1 MLKKEKKRPQTES
14 STISTLLG
22 RDTQIEGT
30 LTFQETIRID
40 GAVKGKLI
48 SSKGTVIVGEKA
60 AIDADVRVGV
70 AIIRGK
76 VTGKVE
82 AGQRIEVYAPAQVHG
97 DISAPTITIDSGVI
111 FNGQCQ
117 MQPRTDSVQRPSGK
131 TPAEAPPKP
140 GNQGSAAAEKDA
152 KNL

>member
-1 MLKKEKKRPQTES
+1 MKKDKKRPQTES

-40 GAVKGKLI
+40 GTVKGKLI

-60 AIDADVRVGV
+60 IIDADVRVGV

-76 VTGKVE
+76 ITGKVE
-82 AGQRIEVYAPAQVHG
+82 AGQRIEIYAPAQVNG

-117 MQPRTDSVQRPSGK
+117 MQPRSDRFQRPPGK
-131 TPAEAPPKP
+131 APAEAPVKP
-140 GNQGSAAAEKDA
+140 DAKGGPSTEKDA